1 MPDWTP
7 PPELPPAAGG
17 QRGVLGGSALYEHGR
32 HAEVRAAVEA
42 FVAGSGPLA
51 VEVGFDHGMRI
62 LDHARR
68 WPDIRWLGLEIRK
81 RRVWAAAPHAPPNC
95 LLLRADA
102 RAVFASL
109 LHPGSVRWVYV
120 LFPTPTDNPRH
131 LLLSRSFV
139 DAVTTVLAPDGAF
152 YLETDVEGMHTH
164 AAALLDGWT
173 EAPPPPLGPV
183 LSRRQRVCARDGLP
197 VYRLCRGRP
206 AAPGAR

>member
-1 MPDWTP
+1 
-7 PPELPPAAGG
+7 
-17 QRGVLGGSALYEHGR
+17 LYEHGR
-32 HAEVRAAVEA
+32 HADVREAVERFTTGDA
-42 FVAGSGPLA
+42 PLA

-68 WPDIRWLGLEIRK
+68 WPAIRWLGLEIRK

-109 LHPGSVRWVYV
+109 LPPGSVRWVYV

-131 LLLSRSFV
+131 LLLSRPFV
-139 DAVTTVLAPDGAF
+139 ESVATALAPGGCF
-152 YLETDVEGMHTH
+152 YLETDVEGMAAHTR
-164 AAALLDGWT
+164 ALLEGWP

-197 VYRLCRGRP
+197 VYRVARGRP
-206 AAPGAR
+206 VGPDQGGA